1 MIIKNL
7 VKKERE
13 KRKLTQASLA
23 EKVGVNELTI
33 NSIEQERYQPSIILA
48 YKLAQIFDT
57 NIETLFCLQEYF
69 ENEEK

>member
-1 MIIKNL
+1 MIKNL

-13 KRKLTQASLA
+13 KRKLTQALLA

-48 YKLAQIFDT
+48 YKLAQVFAT

>member
-1 MIIKNL
+1 MKNL

>member
-1 MIIKNL
+1 MKKL
-7 VKKERE
+7 VKKARE

-69 ENEEK
+69 ENEER